1 MVKNKKLLKFSS
13 RWGLW
18 NMTFSSNNS
27 KGILLNDLGD
37 PVELH
42 MVKNKKLLKLS
53 SRWGLWNMTFSSENF
68 KGILQNDLGDPVE

>member
-18 NMTFSSNNS
+18 IMTFISNNS
-27 KGILLNDLGD
+27 KGILQNDLED

-42 MVKNKKLLKLS
+42 MVKNKKLLKFS
-53 SRWGLWNMTFSSENF
+53 SRWGLLIMTFSSNNS